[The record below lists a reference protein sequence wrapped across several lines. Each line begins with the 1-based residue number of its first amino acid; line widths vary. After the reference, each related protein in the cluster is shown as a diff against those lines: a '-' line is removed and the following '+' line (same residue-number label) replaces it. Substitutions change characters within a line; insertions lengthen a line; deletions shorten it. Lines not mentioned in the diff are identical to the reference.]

1 MIPPDWML
9 KSDTITTQ
17 DERVRQAQKAYQQA
31 LARIKEDP
39 ENQSRRDDLEKAAKF
54 LHDEVKQSWWDK
66 RGRLLQREEFEG
78 EMIQFIDPSAPSLEE
93 CEAIWQKSLTQD
105 LTEEE
110 WGRLVTFRGPEEVLA
125 NEMSQN
131 FLNIGSEVTIEEAKP
146 KKIQKKPNNESYF
159 LLQRLIK
166 EDNRKFGSVGRY
178 GRSKRIWKCL
188 ESLIHDEKIIEAIDC
203 DTVIFADREV
213 AISFTSFSTILGRID
228 KDLNNTSTVEVSFK
242 TSDIS

>member
-31 LARIKEDP
+31 LARIEEDP

-66 RGRLLQREEFEG
+66 RNRLLRREEFEG
-78 EMIQFIDPSAPSLEE
+78 EMSQFIDPSAPSLEE

-110 WGRLVTFRGPEEVLA
+110 WGRLVTFCGPEEVLA
-125 NEMSQN
+125 NEMVQN
-131 FLNIGSEVTIEEAKP
+131 FLGIGTEVTIEEAKP
-146 KKIQKKPNNESYF
+146 KQTIKKPIKESSH
-159 LLQRLIK
+159 LLQKLIVRHTREFGENHKYGRAERIWQKLALISDK
-166 EDNRKFGSVGRY
+166 ED
-178 GRSKRIWKCL
+178 
-188 ESLIHDEKIIEAIDC
+188 LIIKIDTDC
-203 DTVIFADREV
+203 VTFADRDK
-213 AISFTSFSTILGRID
+213 AISFSSSSATLSKIE
-228 KDLNNTSTVEVSFK
+228 KDFN
-242 TSDIS
+242 DI